1 VPVEDADVK
10 LDGVV
15 ESGAVATIDDLPGV
29 HELTDLEQL
38 RALSDPL
45 RVLLFR
51 LLREREQTVKE
62 LCDQLGESSTRL
74 YYHVGE
80 LERVGL
86 VRLVRTEARAG
97 IVQKYYRSIAR
108 LLYVPFTLFQQGPDS
123 AEARAAVEWYGVMLE
138 QAIVDLRRALRDN
151 IQDTDPETIFATRNF
166 IRVTPAKAREL
177 VARLNALQE
186 EIIAADDPA
195 GPVRF
200 AYTSVLAPAS
210 FPSPD
215 ASPGAARGGERVQ
228 HPSAPHVRRTRR
240 VHGEPSA

>member
-1 VPVEDADVK
+1 VEDDTEDELVMVA
-10 LDGVV
+10 
-15 ESGAVATIDDLPGV
+15 SANSASAVATADDLPVV
-29 HELTDLEQL
+29 HELTTLEEL

-45 RVLLFR
+45 RLLLFR
-51 LLREREQTVKE
+51 LLREGEHTVKE

-97 IVQKYYRSIAR
+97 IVQKYFRSIAR
-108 LLYVPFTLFQQGPDS
+108 FVYVPFTLFQQGPHS
-123 AEARAAVEWYGVMLE
+123 EEARAAVEWYGVMLE
-138 QAIVDLRRALRDN
+138 QAIVDLRQALRDN
-151 IQDTDPETIFATRNF
+151 IQVTDPDTIFATRNY

-177 VARLNALQE
+177 VERLNALQE
-186 EIIAADDPA
+186 EIIAADDPD

-210 FPSPD
+210 FPE
-215 ASPGAARGGERVQ
+215 PGPAAGLARGQ
-228 HPSAPHVRRTRR
+228 HATTRARRTRR
-240 VHGEPSA
+240 PRAELGQA

>member
-1 VPVEDADVK
+1 MEDDGLTLDSVEAPSALATDA
-10 LDGVV
+10 
-15 ESGAVATIDDLPGV
+15 ELPLV
-29 HELTDLEQL
+29 HELTDLEEL

-97 IVQKYYRSIAR
+97 IVQKYYRAIAR
-108 LLYVPFTLFQQGPDS
+108 FLYVPFSLFQQGPDS
-123 AEARAAVEWYGVMLE
+123 AEAQAAVEWYGVLLE
-138 QAIVDLRRALRDN
+138 QAIVDLRQALRDN
-151 IQDTDPETIFATRNF
+151 IQDTDPDTIFAARNF

-177 VARLNALQE
+177 VERLNALQL
-186 EIIAADDPA
+186 EIIAADDPD
-195 GPVRF
+195 GPMRF

-210 FPSPD
+210 FPEPSR
-215 ASPGAARGGERVQ
+215 APGAARGQRPSPPHIRRARRPRV
-228 HPSAPHVRRTRR
+228 
-240 VHGEPSA
+240 EPDE